1 MPYNNYGDYFH
12 FISMTDK
19 TESHHIGFILN
30 HRYDIYITSSLNI
43 LEEKMYHLQ
52 NYLKKLE
59 PWMNANIQI
68 SAQLSKTYVWN
79 QDSQQME
86 QIYNEREY
94 QTNILSYVHL
104 ARI

>member
-52 NYLKKLE
+52 NY
-59 PWMNANIQI
+59 
-68 SAQLSKTYVWN
+68 
-79 QDSQQME
+79 
-86 QIYNEREY
+86 
-94 QTNILSYVHL
+94 
-104 ARI
+104 